1 MVFYTTHACVTGRS
15 SSLLLMTACVT
26 FHLRFK
32 LSYQRVNPLKCL
44 ACPLWNSGT
53 PSVPSRKCSPSC
65 ICPEVNCRLIIM
77 VSRKEIQQ
85 TKGFFWT
92 VGCFLFSIWRNQL
105 KVKRV
110 GDAVVSWHLPVP
122 AFTTL
127 CTAFAVSDASKGLR
141 QSPQMPTMKKGKGQR
156 HRTAKSFS
164 YRKLLLSSYYTELP
178 LSPGTSITK
187 NSEGLSLGMWL
198 LPPNSDNKRRQY
210 RLGWEVMGEGGVLL

>member
-32 LSYQRVNPLKCL
+32 LSYHRVNPLKCL

-77 VSRKEIQQ
+77 VSRKKNPANQRVFLN
-85 TKGFFWT
+85 GWL
-92 VGCFLFSIWRNQL
+92 FLFSIWRNQL

-141 QSPQMPTMKKGKGQR
+141 QPPQMPTTKKGKDRDTGQ
-156 HRTAKSFS
+156 
-164 YRKLLLSSYYTELP
+164 P
-178 LSPGTSITK
+178 SPFLIE
-187 NSEGLSLGMWL
+187 NFYFRLIIQNCLSLL
-198 LPPNSDNKRRQY
+198 APPLQRIVR
-210 RLGWEVMGEGGVLL
+210 GFP